1 MGPPT
6 PRQAASSAALT
17 EEAESAPLSPPPHLP
32 PLLPRLPPEFSHELG
47 VKRAKVK
54 RPS

>member
-6 PRQAASSAALT
+6 PRQAASSAALA
-17 EEAESAPLSPPPHLP
+17 EEAESAPLSAP